1 VGKGNGPRPRLPFS
15 IVDVFTHEPLSGNPL
30 AIVADGQ
37 GLDET
42 TIQRIAREFN
52 QSETTFVLPAT
63 RLGAHWRLR
72 SFTPTGV
79 EVFGAGHNALGAWWW
94 LAESG
99 RLALDG
105 PVTPFAQEIGNRV
118 LPVEITSSGGQLIS
132 IGMMQTP
139 ATFGATCQNVL
150 DLASALQLA
159 EADFTLENG
168 LPAQVVS
175 MGAAHLLVQVRN
187 RTAVVSARPHAE
199 RLASLLATVAGQG
212 CYLFCLDPIDPA
224 ATAYARFFNPTVG
237 IWEDPATGSAAGP
250 LACHLVARGVVEN
263 GATVLVEQGHAMGRP
278 SQIEVRVRDCEV
290 RVLGTAVVVAEGT
303 LCLDVGAAQSPALAQ
318 TF

>member
-1 VGKGNGPRPRLPFS
+1 VGKRKGPGPRLPFS

-30 AIVADGQ
+30 AVVADAQ

-42 TIQRIAREFN
+42 TMQRIAREFN
-52 QSETTFVLPAT
+52 QSETTFLLPVT
-63 RLGAHWRLR
+63 RVEAHWRLR

-94 LAESG
+94 LVEAG

-105 PVTPFAQEIGNRV
+105 PVTPFAQEIGDRV
-118 LPVEITSSGGQLIS
+118 LPVEIKSSGGQLTA

-139 ATFGATCQNVL
+139 PSFGATCQNVPE
-150 DLASALQLA
+150 LAAALQLA
-159 EADFTLENG
+159 EADLAMDDG

-175 MGAAHLLVQVRN
+175 TGAAHLLVPVRN
-187 RTAVVSARPHAE
+187 RAALVSARPHAE
-199 RLASLLATVAGQG
+199 RLASLLATVGGQG

-224 ATAYARFFNPTVG
+224 ATAHARFFNPTVG

-250 LACHLVARGVVEN
+250 LACHLVARGVVED
-263 GATVLVEQGHAMGRP
+263 GTTVFVEQGHAMGRP
-278 SQIEVRVRDCEV
+278 SQIEVRVRDREV
-290 RVLGTAVVVAEGT
+290 RVLGSAVVVAGGT
-303 LCLDVGAAQSPALAQ
+303 LGL
-318 TF
+318 